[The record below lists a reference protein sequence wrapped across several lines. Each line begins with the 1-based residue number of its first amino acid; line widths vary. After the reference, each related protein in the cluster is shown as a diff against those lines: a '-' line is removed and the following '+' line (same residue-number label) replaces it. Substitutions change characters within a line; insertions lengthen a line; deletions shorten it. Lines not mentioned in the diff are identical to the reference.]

1 MGLSTCIAYVSV
13 LQVKRRATR
22 ARYAILATLRLL
34 ACGGASPQ
42 PAPAVQVVGGEE
54 GSRKPVYKKGGS
66 GQPQGYGQRQE
77 AISRQPM
84 RASA

>member
-1 MGLSTCIAYVSV
+1 MCYAVVTQCIVCLTCDAKEAPPSMGLSTCIAYVSV

-42 PAPAVQVVGGEE
+42 PAPAVQVVGAA
-54 GSRKPVYKKGGS
+54 KPLTCVT
-66 GQPQGYGQRQE
+66 Q
-77 AISRQPM
+77 
-84 RASA
+84 